1 MPVSE
6 EDKKI
11 AEQRIKE
18 YRKEVDTWNKY
29 HGTNK
34 VQTKDP
40 TTGEAIWG
48 GLGEAGKM
56 IYKGGEAVVEKAAP
70 YAKYA
75 IPKVAAQEAVKYGG
89 EKLKNFVGMNEVPIY
104 NKDVANI
111 VEPSAQAFAQ
121 HAPEL
126 AEKSFPGYYKAPTGN
141 EPVNPNELL
150 DLSQQQAAP
159 TGQQTTSKGS
169 TGGGGGGAPAGPQET
184 SKIGPTVRAGYE
196 KAFASELDAANKNA
210 ADIQKQ
216 YAEARQFWEGQAADQ
231 FAQNDAQQAAEMERQ
246 QHILN
251 TRNNYENTANMV
263 SNVRI
268 DPERFWN
275 NKSTEDKV
283 LSTIGLM
290 LGALAGG
297 KSGRNQALEMLNHQ
311 IDRDIDAQKK
321 NWEIMSTKEGAAKN
335 AFGMAMQQVGDMR
348 AADAITRA
356 GIADALKYKVEA
368 MASQAK
374 GTEAQNNAR
383 TLLAALDMQKA
394 KFIDQATAYGVA
406 GGGGG
411 GMKKL
416 ELEDDHYVHLFTDPN
431 GNDVGLY
438 APKHDA
444 EKLRERKAALEHINN
459 LSQKAIGLR
468 TQFRETLDPL
478 ERHNIKNQIQTLK
491 TEAIS
496 VKNHTLG
503 QGAITGGDEKRAD
516 TNIGSWDKNL
526 WWNTEAGNKQIQTAM
541 NVNNQ
546 QLQADY
552 HGKQLVAV
560 KKVQDEN
567 TGNVKQYAIQTGMR
581 YQPGMM
587 QQGGQAQQPVQKPPT
602 YVPVKPTGPGK

>member
-6 EDKKI
+6 EDKKV

-34 VQTKDP
+34 VHTQAP
-40 TTGEAIWG
+40 TPGAALWG

-56 IYKGGEAVVEKAAP
+56 VYQGGEAIVKPILP

-75 IPKVAAQEAVKYGG
+75 VPHIASQAGA

-150 DLSQQQAAP
+150 DMSQQQAP
-159 TGQQTTSKGS
+159 SSPQTTAKGS
-169 TGGGGGGAPAGPQET
+169 MGGGGGGAPAGPQET

-196 KAFASELDAANKNA
+196 KAFQSELDAANQNA
-210 ADIQKQ
+210 ADIQRQ
-216 YAEARQFWEGQAADQ
+216 YTEARQFWEGQAADQ
-231 FAQNDAQQAAEMERQ
+231 FAQNDAQQAAALAQQ
-246 QHILN
+246 QHILQ
-251 TRNNYENTANMV
+251 TRQNYEDTANMV

-283 LSTIGLM
+283 FSTIGLM

-335 AFGMAMQQVGDMR
+335 AFGMAMQQVGDIR
-348 AADAITRA
+348 AAEAITRA
-356 GIADALKYKVEA
+356 GISDALKYKVEA
-368 MASQAK
+368 LAAKAK

-406 GGGGG
+406 GGGGSG

-416 ELEDDHYVHLFTDPN
+416 ALEDDHYVHLFTDPQ
-431 GNDVGLY
+431 GNDIGLY

-444 EKLRERKAALEHINN
+444 EKLREKKAALEQINQLSEQAIDLRNKYRQTWN
-459 LSQKAIGLR
+459 L
-468 TQFRETLDPL
+468 L
-478 ERHNIKNQIQTLK
+478 ERHNISNQIEALQTQ
-491 TEAIS
+491 AVA
-496 VKNHTLG
+496 VKNHANG
-503 QGAITGGDEKRAD
+503 QGALTGKDFETTSQNVG
-516 TNIGSWDKNL
+516 N
-526 WWNTEAGNKQIQTAM
+526 WNKDLIANTQAGNMRIKQAIQT
-541 NVNNQ
+541 NHNILNNE
-546 QLQADY
+546 Y
-552 HGKQLVAV
+552 NGKQLVAV
-560 KKVQDEN
+560 KKVQDDQ

-587 QQGGQAQQPVQKPPT
+587 QQGGQPQQVVQKPPT